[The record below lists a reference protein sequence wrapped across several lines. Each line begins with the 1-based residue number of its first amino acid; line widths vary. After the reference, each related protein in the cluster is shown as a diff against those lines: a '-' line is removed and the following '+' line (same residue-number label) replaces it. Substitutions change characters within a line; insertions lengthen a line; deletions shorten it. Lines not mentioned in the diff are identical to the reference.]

1 MQGLQW
7 RAPAQSFPCRII
19 ITLLVSYK
27 ALAYFP
33 PNHEP
38 NQLDVFAALSSTTA
52 SNLFAVALTCL
63 PAWWSSRFGLGLLV
77 LPPRLG
83 AHGIELLLGFPGFGL
98 GLVGLLLSVHREGIS
113 RLVDVRIAERSRA
126 LPRNPLRR
134 PSLLPCPGRGSRP
147 SSSVWQSRHRLSPVS
162 RCPW

>member
-1 MQGLQW
+1 MASSSSKLPVPYYHYTTSLLQGPGLLSAKP
-7 RAPAQSFPCRII
+7 RAQPARCLRGLVLDNGIELVRGRVD
-19 ITLLVSYK
+19 LLASLVEL
-27 ALAYFP
+27 ALG
-33 PNHEP
+33 
-38 NQLDVFAALSSTTA
+38 
-52 SNLFAVALTCL
+52 
-63 PAWWSSRFGLGLLV
+63 FGLGLLV